1 MMAVNVLQFPVD
13 TIVFS
18 INNLCIFG
26 LSIKCI
32 QSDNEKSPCL
42 QLIRGLAML
51 NSSSGAV
58 SLRTENSSGSGTFS
72 SEQTN

>member
-1 MMAVNVLQFPVD
+1 MDSTVHV
-13 TIVFS
+13 
-18 INNLCIFG
+18 
-26 LSIKCI
+26 
-32 QSDNEKSPCL
+32 DNEKSPCL

-72 SEQTN
+72 SEQFFLLQSRVTFCSR

>member
-1 MMAVNVLQFPVD
+1 MDSTVNV
-13 TIVFS
+13 
-18 INNLCIFG
+18 
-26 LSIKCI
+26 
-32 QSDNEKSPCL
+32 DNEKSPCL

-58 SLRTENSSGSGTFS
+58 SLRTANSSGSGTFS

>member
-1 MMAVNVLQFPVD
+1 MDSTVHV
-13 TIVFS
+13 
-18 INNLCIFG
+18 
-26 LSIKCI
+26 
-32 QSDNEKSPCL
+32 DNEKSPCL

-58 SLRTENSSGSGTFS
+58 SLRTEYSSGSGIFS